1 MKYEEL
7 FVEILTVVSDVTSLS
22 VVDILTSNREEC
34 VNARHI
40 LIYTLSVRGFSDCK
54 IAELMKITRPAVC
67 MARNSFKYR
76 RKRYFVNLHYQEVYS
91 LIFVSK
97 EPVNDTVKKQ

>member
-7 FVEILTVVSDVTSLS
+7 FVEVLTIVSDITSL
-22 VVDILTSNREEC
+22 DATEILRSNREEC
-34 VNARHI
+34 VDARHI

-54 IAELMKITRPAVC
+54 IAALMKITRPAVC

-76 RKRYFVNLHYQEVYS
+76 RKRYFVNLHYQEVYARVF
-91 LIFVSK
+91 ISK